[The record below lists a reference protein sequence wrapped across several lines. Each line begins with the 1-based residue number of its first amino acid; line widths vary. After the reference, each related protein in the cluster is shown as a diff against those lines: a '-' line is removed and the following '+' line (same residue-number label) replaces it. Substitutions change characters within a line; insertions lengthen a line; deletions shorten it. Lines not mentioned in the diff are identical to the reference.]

1 MELGIDEALQRGIGA
16 HKAGDLNEADK
27 FYTAILKV
35 QPQHPDANHNMGV
48 LAVSIGKV
56 REALPYFKVALEANP
71 AIEQFWLSYI
81 DALIREQQF
90 TDARPVI
97 EQAKKQGV
105 TKEKLNA
112 LTERLPTDGDTAV
125 PSEAQQQSLL
135 NCFQGKHYEKAEQL
149 ALSLT
154 QDYPYHSFGW
164 KVLGAVLN
172 ETGRHADAL
181 TANQKAVEVNP
192 GDAEAHNNL
201 GLTLR
206 ELNRLE
212 EAERSFQF
220 SILLKP
226 FYPEPLNNIGLV
238 FNAFKQ
244 PSRAQLYFSRLL
256 KIKPVFS
263 KAYYNFAISWLM
275 QENQRGA
282 LIQFRRGVLLNPD
295 DTEIYANLGITHQK

>member
-1 MELGIDEALQRGIGA
+1 
-16 HKAGDLNEADK
+16 
-27 FYTAILKV
+27 
-35 QPQHPDANHNMGV
+35 
-48 LAVSIGKV
+48 
-56 REALPYFKVALEANP
+56 EANP

-90 TDARPVI
+90 TNARPVI
-97 EQAKKQGV
+97 EQAKKHGM

-112 LTERLPTDGDTAV
+112 LTERLPAHGDIAA

-135 NCFQGKHYEKAEQL
+135 NCFQSKQYEKAEQL

-154 QDYPYHSFGW
+154 QDYPHHSFGW

-192 GDAEAHNNL
+192 EDAEAHNNL
-201 GLTLR
+201 GLILHGS
-206 ELNRLE
+206 NRLE

-226 FYPEPLNNIGLV
+226 FYPEALNNFGLV
-238 FNAFKQ
+238 FNAVKQ
-244 PSRAQLYFSRLL
+244 PSRALLYFSRLL
-256 KIKPVFS
+256 
-263 KAYYNFAISWLM
+263 
-275 QENQRGA
+275 
-282 LIQFRRGVLLNPD
+282 
-295 DTEIYANLGITHQK
+295 